1 MGNKDNSYDQF
12 ILGINSILDKK
23 DYLLI
28 IIAIKST
35 NSIENI
41 ITIYNKQNV
50 GKEKNL
56 IVFEWNMNLKF

>member
-50 GKEKNL
+50 GK
-56 IVFEWNMNLKF
+56 